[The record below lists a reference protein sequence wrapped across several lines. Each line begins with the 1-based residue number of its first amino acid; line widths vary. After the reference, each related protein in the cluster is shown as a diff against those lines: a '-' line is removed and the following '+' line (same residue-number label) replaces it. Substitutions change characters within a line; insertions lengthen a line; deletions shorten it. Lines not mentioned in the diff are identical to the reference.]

1 MIKTFG
7 EDSYN
12 RGYAFVF
19 NFRDKIAVPST
30 RTMVA
35 NKLISNFGVENDLK
49 AEKFIAK
56 SSIYILCNGL

>member
-19 NFRDKIAVPST
+19 NYRDKIAVPAT
-30 RTMVA
+30 REKVTKNLV
-35 NKLISNFGVENDLK
+35 KTFGVENDLK
-49 AEKFIAK
+49 AEKFICL
-56 SSIYILCNGL
+56 SSTYILCKGL